1 MSINQLI
8 EISRRSFRTLDAA
21 MNTVSQNIAN
31 VNTEGYTRRRVIMQA
46 DSLAS
51 PGIIMRTPLGAATGA
66 GVSIQTYERVR
77 DGLLAAAGWD
87 ARTSLGAAQEDQRLL
102 GALEGIFP
110 VGEGS
115 INDQLNGFWNAWADL
130 ADHPTDNG
138 VRLALRSKASGL
150 VSTLN
155 RTGEALSLLQEGTE
169 AVLAVGV
176 DEINK
181 TLREIGELNETIQA
195 ARYTGSPDLVAEDR
209 RDYLIKDLA
218 ASGPVRMQDDAKTG
232 YTVSF
237 NGMTVVQGGDVFEMN
252 LDTSGAT
259 PRVFY
264 GDTTVEY
271 NATAGDGGQLGAW
284 LRMLNQTL
292 PDTRQ
297 ALDDVAAALVTE
309 VNTLHS
315 PGYGLD
321 GGTGRDFF
329 DPGALTTGSIRLSND
344 VLADSRAIAASGDPT
359 ALGDSAVAL
368 DIANL
373 RTQPVLNGGTET
385 IETFATNLVA
395 GIGASVQQAS
405 LQAVGQTA
413 VLDHLT
419 GMEQGVSGVSLDEEM
434 TNLIQYQQAFA
445 ASARV
450 LNTAQQMFDTL
461 LAL

>member
-1 MSINQLI
+1 MSISQLI
-8 EISRRSFRTLDAA
+8 EMSRRSFRTLDAA
-21 MNTVSQNIAN
+21 INTVSQNIAN
-31 VNTEGYTRRRVIMQA
+31 VNTPGYTRRRITLQA

-51 PGIIMRTPLGAATGA
+51 NGVIMRTPLGSATGT
-66 GVSIQTYERVR
+66 GVSIQAYQRVR

-115 INDQLNGFWNAWADL
+115 INDQLDSFWNAWADL

-138 VRLALRSKASGL
+138 VRVALRSKASGL

-155 RTGEALSLLQEGTE
+155 RTDEALSLFQEGTE
-169 AVLAVGV
+169 GVLAVGV
-176 DEINK
+176 DEINQ
-181 TLREIGELNETIQA
+181 TLREIGELNETIQT

-209 RDYLIKDLA
+209 RDFLIKDLA
-218 ASGPVRMQDDAKTG
+218 AYGPVRMHDDPQTG
-232 YTVSF
+232 YSVTF
-237 NGMTVVQGGDVFEMN
+237 NGMTVVQGRNVFELN

-271 NATAGDGGQLGAW
+271 NAKAGDDGQLGAW

-309 VNTLHS
+309 INTIHS
-315 PGYGLD
+315 AGYGLD

-329 DPGALTTGSIRLSND
+329 DATALSAGSIRLSTD
-344 VLADSRAIAASGDPT
+344 VLADSQAIAASGDPT
-359 ALGDSAVAL
+359 ALGDSTVAL

-373 RTQPVLNGGTET
+373 RTQSVLNGGSET
-385 IETFATNLVA
+385 IETFVTNLVA

-413 VLDHLT
+413 VLDHLM
-419 GMEQGVSGVSLDEEM
+419 GMERGVSGVSLDEEM

-461 LAL
+461 LAM

>member
-8 EISRRSFRTLDAA
+8 EISRRSFQSLNGA

-31 VNTEGYTRRRVIMQA
+31 INTEGYSRRRVTLQA
-46 DSLAS
+46 DSIAS
-51 PGIIMRTPLGAATGA
+51 PGIIMPTPTGTATGS
-66 GVSIQTYERVR
+66 GVSIQSYERVR
-77 DGLLAAAGWD
+77 DGLLAAASWD

-110 VGEGS
+110 IGEGS
-115 INDQLNGFWNAWADL
+115 INNQLNDFWNAWSDL

-150 VSTLN
+150 ASTLN
-155 RTGEALSLLQEGTE
+155 RTDEALLLFQEGTE
-169 AVLAVGV
+169 EVLTVGV

-181 TLREIGELNETIQA
+181 TLREIGDLNPTIQA
-195 ARYTGSPDLVAEDR
+195 ARSSGSPDLVAEDR
-209 RDYLIKDLA
+209 RDHLVKNLA
-218 ASGPVRMQDDAKTG
+218 AFVPVRMRDDAKTG
-232 YTVSF
+232 YTVSI
-237 NGMTVVQGGDVFEMN
+237 NGMTVVQGDKVFEMK

-271 NATAGDGGQLGAW
+271 NAPAGDDGQLGAW
-284 LRMLNQTL
+284 LRLLDQTL

-309 VNTLHS
+309 VNALHS
-315 PGYGLD
+315 AGYGLD

-329 DPGALTTGSIRLSND
+329 DAAAPTAGSIRLSND
-344 VLADSRAIAASGDPT
+344 VLADSQAIAASADPT
-359 ALGDSAVAL
+359 ALGDSTVAL
-368 DIANL
+368 DIAGL

-385 IETFATNLVA
+385 IETFATNLVVS
-395 GIGASVQQAS
+395 IGAGVQKAS
-405 LQAVGQTA
+405 LQAVGQAA
-413 VLDHLT
+413 VLDHLS

-445 ASARV
+445 AAARV
-450 LNTAQQMFDTL
+450 LDTAQQMFDTL